1 MLSFSGM
8 AEVLGW
14 PTRPPLVAEID
25 RPRVLE
31 SWAPHCQGLIPRQR
45 MLPFAAVRNMSP
57 AEFVALLA
65 DHLKVERSLLA
76 PPGVPCIHFCCP
88 KVELPVGC
96 PHAARSLESSWARAI
111 DLATSRQVI
120 QTFLR
125 SWVMQLACKSAFQ
138 SWSELEFLG

>member
-65 DHLKVERSLLA
+65 DHLKVERSSLT
-76 PPGVPCIHFCCP
+76 PP
-88 KVELPVGC
+88 
-96 PHAARSLESSWARAI
+96 
-111 DLATSRQVI
+111 
-120 QTFLR
+120 
-125 SWVMQLACKSAFQ
+125 
-138 SWSELEFLG
+138 